1 MYNYFS
7 TDRRQ
12 IMYILGDK
20 QMMDL
25 MILQILR
32 EYSDENH
39 RLTQQQIMKYL
50 KSHYD
55 VDCDRRT
62 VKSYVE
68 KLQNM
73 ENDLGIRVHIDENK
87 RGYYIDQLFD
97 NAELRMLIDSVLCS
111 KNLSADQSANI
122 IDKLKQLGNKY
133 FSPMVNHVYNLAEIH
148 HGNSEETLKVVSC
161 LNEAISRKKKVS
173 FVYNSYNSNFELKP
187 KRKDR
192 YVVNPYQLVV
202 ANGFY
207 YLIGNYDKYED
218 ISHYRIDKI
227 SRIRILDEQPIKAP
241 NLVKGLEHGF
251 NLPKHM
257 AEHIYMYS
265 GENVQAQIDV
275 PTDMMNE
282 LVDWFGT
289 DFHIQ
294 SKQKSRMVI
303 RVSCNRQA
311 LFYWLLQYGPYVE
324 LLSPESL
331 RNEIKLQ
338 LHKMYT
344 KYQK

>member
-1 MYNYFS
+1 
-7 TDRRQ
+7 
-12 IMYILGDK
+12 MYILGDK
-20 QMMDL
+20 QMLDL
-25 MILQILR
+25 MILQIMK
-32 EYSDENH
+32 EYSDEKH

-50 KSHYD
+50 KINYD
-55 VDCDRRT
+55 VACDRRT
-62 VKSYVE
+62 VKSYIE

-73 ENDLGIRVHIDENK
+73 ETDLGIRVHINENK

-111 KNLSADQSANI
+111 KNLSAEQSTNI
-122 IDKLKQLGNKY
+122 INKLKQLGNKY
-133 FSPMVNHVYNLAEIH
+133 FSPMVNHVCNLSEMH
-148 HGNSEETLKVVSC
+148 HGDSNETLDVVNC
-161 LNEAISRKKKVS
+161 LNDAINRKRKIS
-173 FVYNSYNSNFELKP
+173 FIYNSYDFNFELKP
-187 KRKDR
+187 RKKER

-207 YLIGNYDKYED
+207 YLIGNYDKYDD

-227 SRIRILDEQPIKAP
+227 SRMRILDDQPIKSTT
-241 NLVKGLEHGF
+241 LVKGLEHGL

-265 GENVQAQIDV
+265 GESVQAQIEV
-275 PTDMMNE
+275 PSDMMNE

-311 LFYWLLQYGPYVE
+311 LFYWLLQYGPFVE

-331 RNEIKLQ
+331 RNEIKAELQ
-338 LHKMYT
+338 KMYT
-344 KYQK
+344 KYQQ